1 MQKRMQTASASLLRQ
16 HGVCV
21 VNIDPSNRQGL
32 MSWKSLKNVRH
43 SQVMANAVCDYAHQW
58 VIYIGAFC
66 VDGHGNRYLKS
77 VEVAPV
83 ARYKSESLADV
94 IEHHYKQLISECN
107 ATHVV
112 GSGWIANPCG
122 VSLTEEQAYQV
133 FDAAGG
139 WSPDNVERGD
149 EQAAL
154 IASKPMEV
162 PHHVL
167 SDPDVLYDSSNGRLP
182 GLFGEFAPN

>member
-1 MQKRMQTASASLLRQ
+1 MTRKPHNMQKRMTNSSASLLRQ

-32 MSWKSLKNVRH
+32 MSWNTLKNVRH
-43 SQVMANAVCDYAHQW
+43 SQVMANAICDYAHQW
-58 VIYIGAFC
+58 SIYIGAFC
-66 VDGHGNRYLKS
+66 VDAQGNRYLKS

-94 IEHHYKQLISECN
+94 IEHHYKALVKECN

-112 GSGWIANPCG
+112 GSGWIAFPYAIELSESN
-122 VSLTEEQAYQV
+122 AYAV
-133 FDAAGG
+133 FEAAGG

-154 IASKPMEV
+154 VVNKPMEV
-162 PHHVL
+162 T
-167 SDPDVLYDSSNGRLP
+167 
-182 GLFGEFAPN
+182 APCSF

>member
-1 MQKRMQTASASLLRQ
+1 MTRKAHNMQKRMTTSSASLLRQ

-66 VDGHGNRYLKS
+66 VDQKGDRYLKS
-77 VEVAPV
+77 VEVAPI
-83 ARYKSESLADV
+83 ARYKASSLEEV
-94 IEHHYKQLISECN
+94 IEHHYRELVSECN

-112 GSGWIANPCG
+112 GSGWIALPYAIEL
-122 VSLTEEQAYQV
+122 SEEQAYVV

-139 WSPDNVERGD
+139 WASDNV
-149 EQAAL
+149 AAE
-154 IASKPMEV
+154 A
-162 PHHVL
+162 
-167 SDPDVLYDSSNGRLP
+167 
-182 GLFGEFAPN
+182 A

>member
-1 MQKRMQTASASLLRQ
+1 MTRKPHNMQKRMTTSSASLLRQ

-21 VNIDPSNRQGL
+21 VNIDPVNRQGL

-66 VDGHGNRYLKS
+66 IDKNGDRYLKS

-83 ARYKSESLADV
+83 ARYKSSGLEEV
-94 IEHHYKQLISECN
+94 IEHHYRELVSECN

-112 GSGWIANPCG
+112 GSGWIALPYAIEL
-122 VSLTEEQAYQV
+122 SEAQAYAV

-139 WSPDNVERGD
+139 WSADNVATE
-149 EQAAL
+149 AA
-154 IASKPMEV
+154 
-162 PHHVL
+162 
-167 SDPDVLYDSSNGRLP
+167 
-182 GLFGEFAPN
+182 

>member
-1 MQKRMQTASASLLRQ
+1 MTRKPHNMQKRMTTSSASLLRQ

-21 VNIDPSNRQGL
+21 VNIDPAGRQGL

-43 SQVMANAVCDYAHQW
+43 SQVVANAVCDYAHQW

-66 VDGHGNRYLKS
+66 VDHNGDRYLKS

-83 ARYKSESLADV
+83 SRYKAGSLEEV
-94 IEHHYKQLISECN
+94 IEHHYRELVSECN

-112 GSGWIANPCG
+112 GSGWIALPYAIEL
-122 VSLTEEQAYQV
+122 SEAQAYTV

-139 WSPDNVERGD
+139 WSADNVATE
-149 EQAAL
+149 AA
-154 IASKPMEV
+154 
-162 PHHVL
+162 
-167 SDPDVLYDSSNGRLP
+167 
-182 GLFGEFAPN
+182 

>member
-1 MQKRMQTASASLLRQ
+1 MTRKAHNMQKRMTTSLASLLRQ

-21 VNIDPSNRQGL
+21 VSIDPANRQGL
-32 MSWKSLKNVRH
+32 MSWKSHKNVRH

-66 VDGHGNRYLKS
+66 VDQKGDRYLKS

-83 ARYKSESLADV
+83 ARYKSSSLEEV
-94 IEHHYKQLISECN
+94 IEHHYRELVSECN

-112 GSGWIANPCG
+112 GSGWIALPYAIEL
-122 VSLTEEQAYQV
+122 SEEQAYAV

-139 WSPDNVERGD
+139 WSADNVATE
-149 EQAAL
+149 AA
-154 IASKPMEV
+154 
-162 PHHVL
+162 
-167 SDPDVLYDSSNGRLP
+167 
-182 GLFGEFAPN
+182 